1 MDYPLSQAAAL
12 DLYLGRFTNGV
23 PGVRPASIIPA
34 ETTNAILDEFIA
46 VYAAAGITPDET
58 KFTQLRDA
66 IENLIAARAGNY
78 ALDSG
83 SVANAYIIAFS
94 PAITAYADGFTVRFR
109 TSRANT
115 AGATLNAGAG
125 VKPLLREDG
134 AALSAGDITSNAV
147 TVATYVA
154 SANAFLVTEIV
165 RSQLGALA
173 KEGIGQGLE
182 DDGSGN
188 LRVKL
193 ADTSL
198 ILSAAGLQ
206 VSSAINPIS
215 YFMGQL

>member
-1 MDYPLSQAAAL
+1 MDFPLSQAAAL
-12 DLYLGRFTNGV
+12 DLYLGRFTNGE

-34 ETTNAILDEFIA
+34 QTTNAIIDEIEA
-46 VYAAAGITPDET
+46 VIVAAGITPDENQ
-58 KFTQLRDA
+58 FTQLRDA

-83 SVANAYIIAFS
+83 AVANAYVVALS
-94 PAITAYADGFTVRFR
+94 PAIAAYANGMTVRFR

-115 AGATLNAGAG
+115 AGTTLDAGGGA
-125 VKPLLREDG
+125 VPLQREDG
-134 AALSAGDITSNAV
+134 VALSDGDISSNAI

-154 SANAFLVTEIV
+154 SAGAFLVNEIV

-173 KEGIGQGLE
+173 KEGIGLGLQ

-188 LRVKL
+188 LQIKL
-193 ADTSL
+193 ADASL
-198 ILSAAGLQ
+198 ILTATGIQ
-206 VSSAINPIS
+206 VSSAINPLS